1 MDPFRDRVAVVTGG
15 AAGIGRGL
23 ASAFAAR
30 GAKLVL
36 ADIDEPALAAAE
48 KEFAAEGVRVLAVA
62 TDVREPASVA
72 NLAEAT
78 WRAFGGAH
86 VVCNNAGIA
95 PVGRTLDASLAD
107 WETTMAI
114 NFWGVV
120 HGVNAF
126 LPRMLEQGE
135 GGHIVNTASMA
146 GMVGMLGLSLYCAS
160 KFAVV
165 GLTESLHR
173 ELANENVGVS
183 ALCPMIVETSIGE
196 HSRRMLDG
204 AVPPE
209 GAAAPTAALRGDV
222 ITVAEV
228 AKRVVTGIERKDLYI
243 YTHPE
248 QREILKRRAARQ
260 EAMFETERWDT

>member
-15 AAGIGRGL
+15 GSGIGRGL
-23 ASAFAAR
+23 ATAFAAR

-36 ADIDEPALAAAE
+36 ADIDEPALAVAE
-48 KEFAAEGVRVLAVA
+48 KELTTEGARVLAVA
-62 TDVREPASVA
+62 TDVREPASVEA
-72 NLAEAT
+72 LATAAY
-78 WRAFGGAH
+78 RAFGAAH

-95 PVGRTLDASLAD
+95 PVGRTVDASLAD

-114 NFWGVV
+114 NFFGVV
-120 HGVNAF
+120 NGVNAF

-146 GMVGMLGLSLYCAS
+146 GLVGMLGLSLYCAS

-173 ELANENVGVS
+173 ELASENVGVS
-183 ALCPMIVETSIGE
+183 VLCPMIVETAIGE
-196 HSRRMLDG
+196 HSRRMLDR
-204 AVPPE
+204 AAPPA

-222 ITVAEV
+222 ITVPEV
-228 AKRVVTGIERKDLYI
+228 ARRVVTGIERNDLYI
-243 YTHPE
+243 FTHAE

-260 EAMFETERWDT
+260 DAMFETERWDT

>member
-1 MDPFRDRVAVVTGG
+1 
-15 AAGIGRGL
+15 
-23 ASAFAAR
+23 
-30 GAKLVL
+30 
-36 ADIDEPALAAAE
+36 
-48 KEFAAEGVRVLAVA
+48 
-62 TDVREPASVA
+62 
-72 NLAEAT
+72 
-78 WRAFGGAH
+78 
-86 VVCNNAGIA
+86 
-95 PVGRTLDASLAD
+95 
-107 WETTMAI
+107 MAI

-196 HSRRMLDG
+196 HSRRMLD
-204 AVPPE
+204 AAAPPE

-248 QREILKRRAARQ
+248 QREILKRRATRQ
-260 EAMFETERWDT
+260 DAMFETEKWDT